1 MRSFMIFDV
10 RPGFEEWV
18 ISVLKKDRN
27 VKRIY
32 VIAGEHD
39 LISIVDFPDYDS
51 LYNWLLETRR
61 VQGVEHIKSYIVI
74 DMSSKG
80 K

>member
-51 LYNWLLETRR
+51 LYNWLLEMRR

>member
-51 LYNWLLETRR
+51 LYN
-61 VQGVEHIKSYIVI
+61 
-74 DMSSKG
+74 
-80 K
+80 

>member
-1 MRSFMIFDV
+1 MIFDV

>member
-1 MRSFMIFDV
+1 MIFDV

-51 LYNWLLETRR
+51 LYNWLLEMRR

>member
-32 VIAGEHD
+32 VIADEHD